1 MNFGVRPV
9 PGRKITTAA
18 AALALGASLAG
29 CSLFPSPA
37 PLPDIAPAT
46 PVPALPPECP
56 FVGQDDLT
64 PVRIPLGTPRETI
77 GSVLN
82 AYSAWL
88 NAGSELITAW
98 GPGKA
103 VPKNCIDQ
111 LAASNAEAYSN
122 TLFTTHSDVAWQEYF
137 ASVKALN
144 QQNLAAVHMAEPGTG
159 GRGTFELLQEI
170 DSSATDNGT
179 FLKFDA
185 IYRPALAGQGS
196 WEDLDKPTRWYVE
209 LVPAGE
215 FLVINYV
222 ETKPAAGYP
231 AG

>member
-1 MNFGVRPV
+1 MK
-9 PGRKITTAA
+9 KITTAA
-18 AALALGASLAG
+18 AVLALLAGLSG
-29 CSLFPSPA
+29 CSLFPSLP
-37 PLPDIAPAT
+37 PPPDIAPAT
-46 PVPALPPECP
+46 PMSVLPAECP
-56 FVGQDDLT
+56 FVGRDDVS
-64 PVRIPLGTPRETI
+64 PVRIPKGTPRETI

-82 AYSAWL
+82 AYSGWL
-88 NAGSELITAW
+88 NAGSELVTAW
-98 GPGKA
+98 SPGKA
-103 VPKNCIDQ
+103 VPANCVAE
-111 LAASNAEAYSN
+111 LAARNSEAYSS

-137 ASVKALN
+137 AAVKVMN
-144 QQNLAAVHMAEPGTG
+144 QQNLAAVRIAEPEMS

-170 DSSATDNGT
+170 DSSATDSGT

-185 IYRPALAGQGS
+185 VYRPMVAGQDS

-231 AG
+231 AAP

>member
-1 MNFGVRPV
+1 MNR
-9 PGRKITTAA
+9 ITTAA
-18 AALALGASLAG
+18 AVLALLAGLSG
-29 CSLFPSPA
+29 CSLSPSPT

-46 PVPALPPECP
+46 PASVLPPECP
-56 FVGQDDLT
+56 FVGRDDVP
-64 PVRIPLGTPRETI
+64 PVRIPKGSPRETI

-82 AYSAWL
+82 AYSGWL
-88 NAGSELITAW
+88 NAGSELVTAW
-98 GPGKA
+98 RPGKA
-103 VPKNCIDQ
+103 VPENCVAD
-111 LAASNAEAYSN
+111 LAAKNAEAYSR

-137 ASVKALN
+137 AAVRVMN
-144 QQNLAAVHMAEPGTG
+144 QQNLAAVRVAGPETG

-170 DSSATDNGT
+170 DSSATDSGT

-185 IYRPALAGQGS
+185 VYRPVIAGQGS

-215 FLVINYV
+215 FLVINYI

-231 AG
+231 